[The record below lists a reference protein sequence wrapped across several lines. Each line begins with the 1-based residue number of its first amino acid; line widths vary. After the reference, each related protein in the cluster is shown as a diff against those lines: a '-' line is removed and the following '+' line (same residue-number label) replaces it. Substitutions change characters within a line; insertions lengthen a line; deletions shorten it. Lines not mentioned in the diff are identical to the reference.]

1 MSFSFVEKRFVDAHD
16 VSASE
21 DHTSL
26 KTELKPQSKPQS
38 NEKKPLM
45 ILGPSGVGKDTMI
58 DMLKKK
64 YKDVF
69 FKLPSYTTRT
79 KRPKEEEGV
88 DYFFVSKEEFKK
100 MESQGQLFGIQV
112 YNNNFYASDKRK
124 LRDLINKRDKIIILN
139 YNIETANRIKN
150 EFDFNFVAILPP
162 SEGELRK
169 RLINRGTKP
178 EEIENRMNNSLRE
191 RNLIYEANY
200 IDFRVVN
207 DDVNK
212 CLLKL
217 EKCLKEFYPEIF

>member
-1 MSFSFVEKRFVDAHD
+1 
-16 VSASE
+16 
-21 DHTSL
+21 
-26 KTELKPQSKPQS
+26 
-38 NEKKPLM
+38 M

-69 FKLPSYTTRT
+69 FKLPSYTTRA

-100 MESQGQLFGIQV
+100 MESLGQLFGIQV
-112 YNNNFYASDKRK
+112 YNNNFYASDKGK
-124 LRDLINKRDKIIILN
+124 LRDLINKGEKIIILN

-162 SEGELRK
+162 SEGDLRK